1 MRCGSRLIFS
11 PDPDLTPLIDCT
23 FQLVVFFLLTL
34 NFSSDEQSE
43 LIKLPSSELAKPSE
57 GSLEMPIT
65 VQILSSG
72 LVLFGGDTMTP
83 EALRVPLRRERD
95 SIRSVLGRDVKNAT
109 IIIRA
114 DQDVPTG
121 VVQEVIRICQET
133 DFERFMLRAKWKRQ

>member
-1 MRCGSRLIFS
+1 MRCGNRLIFRS
-11 PDPDLTPLIDCT
+11 DPDLTPLIDCT

-43 LIKLPSSELAKPSE
+43 LIRLPSSELAKPSE

-72 LVLFGGDTMTP
+72 MVLFGGDTMTP
-83 EALRVPLRRERD
+83 QALKRPLRRERD

-133 DFERFMLRAKWKRQ
+133 DFERFVIRAKWKRQ

>member
-72 LVLFGGDTMTP
+72 MVLFGGDTMTP
-83 EALRVPLRRERD
+83 EALRAPLRRERD

-121 VVQEVIRICQET
+121 VVQKVIRICQET
-133 DFERFMLRAKWKRQ
+133 DFERFMLRAKWKRK